1 MTYNFNILLVVVSND
16 TRDVAVMVKII
27 KVSLPWGSSKCDVH

>member
-1 MTYNFNILLVVVSND
+1 MDVVMTYNFNILLVVVSND

-27 KVSLPWGSSKCDVH
+27 KVSLP